1 MRRGFFLF
9 FIFYV
14 FLQSLLGQTDSVSKQ
29 NYQKRKVVLISAS
42 AAFATGSL
50 IYLNQVWYS
59 DYKSGQ
65 FHFFNDNKEWLQ
77 MDKAGHV
84 FSNYQASRLMM
95 NGFEWAGY
103 NRKQTLFIGG
113 TLGFFYLTAVE
124 VMDGYSEGWGFSWG
138 DMAANALG
146 TSLAITQHAFWNEQR
161 IQIKYSFAQSGLA
174 QYNPSLLGENVY
186 SQWLKD
192 YNGQTYWLSVNPST
206 FLKSDT
212 KFPKWL
218 NLAFGYSAYG
228 MIGGSYNAFL
238 VQDNKGNVLKLDRM
252 RRYYLSLD
260 IDLTRIKTKSKFL
273 KGLFS
278 ALNILKI
285 PAPTLQF
292 SNTGLRFYYLYY

>member
-14 FLQSLLGQTDSVSKQ
+14 FLQSLLGQTDSVSKR

-95 NGFEWAGY
+95 NGFKWAGY

>member
-14 FLQSLLGQTDSVSKQ
+14 FLQSLLGQTDSVSKR

>member
-14 FLQSLLGQTDSVSKQ
+14 FLQSLLGQTDSVSKR

-50 IYLNQVWYS
+50 ICLNQVWYS